1 MTKPREV
8 FQQSLRDGIY
18 YFAFAGSLLLAAHL
32 VPLLHFFGGLGLLA
46 LAGFLTRE
54 RTSAYALF
62 ILLASGVFLS
72 LSLQTLNP
80 TLAVTEFGLLG
91 VLYGLGFKN
100 GLKPQRLLWGGVLA
114 GQILHGLTLLVLF
127 LALDHNPFDV
137 QQFLAGVEELTPL
150 EEQVLQTM
158 AVVLPGSYV
167 VSAWFMA
174 VAGFFTLQHV
184 LAGRRMVD
192 SSLPFAEW
200 RLPWTVVWMVIAGLG
215 LYLAGDQ
222 WSMAVLRAAG
232 ANILVISVFVFAT
245 LGLSTAASLKLFNR
259 LSRFWRIVLL
269 VAAALYFPV
278 TLTALAMLGF
288 LDAGFNFRE
297 WFRRKE
303 G

>member
-1 MTKPREV
+1 MTKLGEV
-8 FQQSLRDGIY
+8 FQQSLRDGVY
-18 YFAFAGSLLLAAHL
+18 YFAFTGSLLLAAHL
-32 VPLLHFFGGLGLLA
+32 VPLLHFFAGLGLLA

-62 ILLASGVFLS
+62 ILLASGMFLS

-80 TLAVTEFGLLG
+80 ALTVTEFGLLG

-127 LALDHNPFDV
+127 LALGHNPFDA

-184 LAGRRMVD
+184 LAGRGTVD
-192 SSLPFAEW
+192 NPLPFAEW
-200 RLPWTVVWMVIAGLG
+200 RLPWTAVWMVIAGLG
-215 LYLAGDQ
+215 MYLAGDQ
-222 WSMAVLRAAG
+222 WSIAGLKVTG

-245 LGLSTAASLKLFNR
+245 LGLSTVAALKLFAR
-259 LSRFWRIVLL
+259 LSRFWRVVLL
-269 VAAALYFPV
+269 AAAVFYLPV
-278 TLTALAMLGF
+278 IFTALAVLGF

-303 G
+303 D